1 MEIYNKKNKCSETDI
16 LYLKLNENGN
26 RAYSYKNIWKEWNIE
41 DADMSNV
48 KTRIF
53 PITK

>member
-26 RAYSYKNIWKEWNIE
+26 RAYSYKISEKNGILKMQIW
-41 DADMSNV
+41 V
-48 KTRIF
+48 T
-53 PITK
+53 